1 LDDASD
7 LVALKPAVEK
17 LAEDLEAAEALATST
32 EARAAQIK
40 TELEESTLRA
50 EARADAAQ
58 KEAEAAKGRA
68 DALELKVTEVESNRL
83 DSDTL
88 AADRKDAI
96 ETWALCLP
104 TLRADSNDFEPD
116 YSLAPAE
123 IKRAYLAKKYPDI
136 DLTAASDERVDGMW
150 EVAKPSRVDSATT
163 KPVDVFAN
171 VVSFQTAETVRT
183 DMNAAAKKKADRA
196 KRIAENGKKS
206 MMGVKY

>member
-1 LDDASD
+1 LDASD
-7 LVALKPAVEK
+7 RIAADLVAESTVRNFYLVDTQKHKPMPTILVGKQVYNTDNATELGALGSAVAK
-17 LAEDLEAAEALATST
+17 LAEEKEAAELRATEI

-104 TLRADSNDFEPD
+104 TLRADSADFEPD
-116 YSLAPAE
+116 YSLAPLKLSGL
-123 IKRAYLAKKYPDI
+123 I
-136 DLTAASDERVDGMW
+136 
-150 EVAKPSRVDSATT
+150 
-163 KPVDVFAN
+163 
-171 VVSFQTAETVRT
+171 
-183 DMNAAAKKKADRA
+183 
-196 KRIAENGKKS
+196 
-206 MMGVKY
+206 